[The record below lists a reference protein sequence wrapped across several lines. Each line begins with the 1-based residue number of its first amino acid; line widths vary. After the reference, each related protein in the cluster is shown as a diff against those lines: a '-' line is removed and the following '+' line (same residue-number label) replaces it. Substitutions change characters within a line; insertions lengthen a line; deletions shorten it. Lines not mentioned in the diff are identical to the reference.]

1 MERWRGWRAVP
12 SRGSAVGQDTP
23 HGLPATRCPP
33 WPTHGC
39 QGPQKSA
46 SVGKSLQDTA
56 GPSPST
62 LGSER
67 LPGAEQG
74 QGLLSQFHGFGGK
87 VDAWSCRDGSI
98 PGVFYGCNPPGFPML
113 WERVNPWDCSAA
125 SPGELCWTRF
135 SVCCSPAPCPSCRSP
150 AGSAPSGF
158 LPSSA
163 GAPWGS
169 DNPLSSPPPRWNAP
183 DAGKGSVG
191 FTAGKTPQ
199 IPSRG

>member
-12 SRGSAVGQDTP
+12 SRGGAVGQDTP

-113 WERVNPWDCSAA
+113 WERVNPLGLPCSQ
-125 SPGELCWTRF
+125 
-135 SVCCSPAPCPSCRSP
+135 
-150 AGSAPSGF
+150 
-158 LPSSA
+158 
-163 GAPWGS
+163 PWGAVLDQVLRVLLPCS
-169 DNPLSSPPPRWNAP
+169 LPILQVPGRVSAL
-183 DAGKGSVG
+183 G
-191 FTAGKTPQ
+191 
-199 IPSRG
+199 IPSQQCRGSLGL